1 MKGPNKVEPSA
12 VSEVFIKAYNLE
24 NTVRILGDLYLYI
37 TDVEAFNR
45 LYVRDNATTWIW
57 AATKNTLGF
66 NIEFTFLSFYLGS
79 KPLSMWISEIKY

>member
-24 NTVRILGDLYLYI
+24 NTVHILGDLYLDI
-37 TDVEAFNR
+37 TDVEAFNG
-45 LYVRDNATTWIW
+45 LYAGDNATTWIW

-66 NIEFTFLSFYLGS
+66 SSHSSLSTWEAS
-79 KPLSMWISEIKY
+79 QSMWISEIKY